1 MLIFTCFNSFNMKTL
16 FLLIF
21 FEVGLFTLL
30 NAQNQ
35 PPVAVNDTVYA
46 YSGEQIKV
54 QLLKNDYDPDGDS
67 IKVTFISPGY
77 TQINDSTWSRTIYF
91 AVDYSTD
98 PKINTY
104 IITDSSGATSNGFIV
119 YINKYP
125 FSPESLDINNF
136 SALISPFGHHFWDFE
151 SSGLEVPQNSGKSA
165 VLNSCLWIGGQAES
179 NFFHLAAEEHR
190 QVGADFWNGP
200 ISTNSD
206 TNFMKRWQQVY
217 KINKSDIQYHINN
230 WNTANYKPI
239 KVIAN
244 WPAHGDISNGE
255 SENLA
260 PFYDAN
266 HNSTYEPQLGDYPV
280 IRGDQ
285 AIFFVFN
292 DSLRLHT
299 ESQGKVL
306 GIEIVGMAYA
316 YDKPDDS
323 TLFNTIF
330 FHYEIANKSARNY
343 HDMRLSLFS
352 DFDLGDPN
360 DDYLLTDVTNGMII
374 GYNGDDMDGD
384 GTGTSYGAHP
394 PAIGM
399 KIISGPL
406 MPEDGI
412 DNPAGE
418 CNFGI
423 NGLNFGDN
431 IIDNERIGMTHSN
444 YIVNGSWNLPFN
456 YYGAMNNTGV
466 QYGCFGNGD
475 SLSGVGPAC
484 NYIFPHNSD
493 TLCNWGTQGV
503 LPNGGFNQ
511 NGFYWNEQTVG
522 NFPSDRRGIGS
533 ICNYT
538 MNAGETIELDFCY
551 TWARDYEGDNK
562 SSVELLRNRMTQ
574 LSPQLNLLIHMPKNY
589 LGKIT
594 QQAPSQLTIAP
605 NPACDYIVVNTNS
618 SKAVNCFIY
627 NSNGILM
634 SEGLLQEGSNKIN
647 ITHLKPGMY
656 VIQSEAGYSKFIK
669 L

>member
-1 MLIFTCFNSFNMKTL
+1 MKTL

-35 PPVAVNDTVYA
+35 PPVAVNDTVYVFP
-46 YSGEQIKV
+46 GGTFQV

-67 IKVTFISPGY
+67 IIFFSPQSL
-77 TQINDSTWSRTIYF
+77 TRINDSTWERKASFYE
-91 AVDYSTD
+91 DYYST
-98 PKINTY
+98 IE
-104 IITDSSGATSNGFIV
+104 SIV
-119 YINKYP
+119 YTIKDKPGNIASARLVMINKAPMTYD
-125 FSPESLDINNF
+125 FIDINNIK
-136 SALISPFGHHFWDFE
+136 ALISPYGYHFFDNEEGKFEVPRNTGKNALFYSNLWLAGLDQVEQVHKTMHTGTYREITDFE
-151 SSGLEVPQNSGKSA
+151 P
-165 VLNSCLWIGGQAES
+165 
-179 NFFHLAAEEHR
+179 
-190 QVGADFWNGP
+190 GP
-200 ISTNSD
+200 ISTTVDS
-206 TNFMKRWQQVY
+206 TYLKKWRRTY
-217 KINKSDIQYHINN
+217 KIDKIQIQYHINN
-230 WNTANYKPI
+230 WSKPNYTPI
-239 KVIAN
+239 EVISQ
-244 WPAHGDISNGE
+244 WPAHGNSTLGQTA
-255 SENLA
+255 NLA
-260 PFYDAN
+260 PFYDVDHDN
-266 HNSTYEPQLGDYPV
+266 IYNPGMGDYPL

-285 AIFFVFN
+285 ALLFVFN
-292 DSLRLHT
+292 DMHLLNQTLGT
-299 ESQGKVL
+299 ENMGV
-306 GIEIVGMAYA
+306 EISAMAYA
-316 YDKPDDS
+316 FNNPNDS
-323 TLFNTIF
+323 TLKNTIF
-330 FHYEIANKSARNY
+330 FHYDITNRSTNNY

-352 DFDLGDPN
+352 DFDMGNPQ

-399 KIISGPL
+399 KIIGGPL